1 VRYQPKLPTG
11 FRWDFFCLDLTISLN
26 AIVPICGLDAPWGG
40 RGEPSVKL
48 WTHRVSAL
56 PCESFL
62 GHLFG
67 YREKAFMPENAGQN
81 QGRWEKGQ
89 SGNPRGKPRGARNRA
104 TLLAEALLDGEAE
117 ALTRTAIEKALEG
130 DGMAL
135 RLCLERVLPA
145 RKERPISF
153 SMPAIASA
161 GDAAKAMGALLAAV
175 AAGNVT
181 PSEAGEV
188 SKIVEVY
195 FEALQISEFEQ
206 RLKALEE
213 RADAAYATF

>member
-1 VRYQPKLPTG
+1 
-11 FRWDFFCLDLTISLN
+11 
-26 AIVPICGLDAPWGG
+26 
-40 RGEPSVKL
+40 
-48 WTHRVSAL
+48 
-56 PCESFL
+56 
-62 GHLFG
+62 
-67 YREKAFMPENAGQN
+67 MPENAGQN

-117 ALTRTAIEKALEG
+117 ALTRKAIEKALEG

-145 RKERPISF
+145 RKERPIFF

-188 SKIVEVY
+188 SKIVDAYVEV
-195 FEALQISEFEQ
+195 LQVAEFEQ

-213 RADAAYATF
+213 RANATYATF

>member
-1 VRYQPKLPTG
+1 MQDKIRGVGR
-11 FRWDFFCLDLTISLN
+11 RARA
-26 AIVPICGLDAPWGG
+26 AIPGES
-40 RGEPSVKL
+40 RG
-48 WTHRVSAL
+48 
-56 PCESFL
+56 
-62 GHLFG
+62 
-67 YREKAFMPENAGQN
+67 
-81 QGRWEKGQ
+81 
-89 SGNPRGKPRGARNRA
+89 GARNRA

-117 ALTRTAIEKALEG
+117 ALARKAIEKALEG

-161 GDAAKAMGALLAAV
+161 GDAAKAIRALLAAV

-195 FEALQISEFEQ
+195 FEALQVSEFEQ
-206 RLKALEE
+206 RLKSLEE

>member
-1 VRYQPKLPTG
+1 
-11 FRWDFFCLDLTISLN
+11 
-26 AIVPICGLDAPWGG
+26 
-40 RGEPSVKL
+40 
-48 WTHRVSAL
+48 
-56 PCESFL
+56 
-62 GHLFG
+62 
-67 YREKAFMPENAGQN
+67 MPENAGQN

-117 ALTRTAIEKALEG
+117 ALTRKAIEKALEG

-145 RKERPISF
+145 RKERPIFF

-188 SKIVEVY
+188 SKIVDAYV
-195 FEALQISEFEQ
+195 EALQVSEFEQ

-213 RADAAYATF
+213 RADATYATF

>member
-1 VRYQPKLPTG
+1 
-11 FRWDFFCLDLTISLN
+11 
-26 AIVPICGLDAPWGG
+26 
-40 RGEPSVKL
+40 
-48 WTHRVSAL
+48 
-56 PCESFL
+56 
-62 GHLFG
+62 
-67 YREKAFMPENAGQN
+67 MPENAGQN

-117 ALTRTAIEKALEG
+117 ALTRKAIEKALEG

-145 RKERPISF
+145 RKERPIF
-153 SMPAIASA
+153 FAMPAIASA

-188 SKIVEVY
+188 SKIVDAYVEV
-195 FEALQISEFEQ
+195 LQVAEFEQ

-213 RADAAYATF
+213 RANATYATF

>member
-1 VRYQPKLPTG
+1 M
-11 FRWDFFCLDLTISLN
+11 N
-26 AIVPICGLDAPWGG
+26 G
-40 RGEPSVKL
+40 R
-48 WTHRVSAL
+48 
-56 PCESFL
+56 F
-62 GHLFG
+62 
-67 YREKAFMPENAGQN
+67 Q
-81 QGRWEKGQ
+81 KGQ

-117 ALTRTAIEKALEG
+117 ALAGKAIEKALEG

-145 RKERPISF
+145 RKDRPISF

-161 GDAAKAMGALLAAV
+161 RDAAKAMGALLAAV

-195 FEALQISEFEQ
+195 FEALQGSEFEQ

>member
-1 VRYQPKLPTG
+1 
-11 FRWDFFCLDLTISLN
+11 
-26 AIVPICGLDAPWGG
+26 
-40 RGEPSVKL
+40 
-48 WTHRVSAL
+48 
-56 PCESFL
+56 
-62 GHLFG
+62 
-67 YREKAFMPENAGQN
+67 MPENAGQN

-117 ALTRTAIEKALEG
+117 ALTRKAIEKALEG

-153 SMPAIASA
+153 ALPSIASA
-161 GDAAKAMGALLAAV
+161 GDTAKAMGALLAAV

-188 SKIVEVY
+188 SKIVEIY
-195 FEALQISEFEQ
+195 FEALQVSEFEQ

-213 RADAAYATF
+213 RANATYATF

>member
-1 VRYQPKLPTG
+1 
-11 FRWDFFCLDLTISLN
+11 
-26 AIVPICGLDAPWGG
+26 
-40 RGEPSVKL
+40 
-48 WTHRVSAL
+48 
-56 PCESFL
+56 
-62 GHLFG
+62 
-67 YREKAFMPENAGQN
+67 MPENAGQN

-117 ALTRTAIEKALEG
+117 ALAGKAIEKALEG

-145 RKERPISF
+145 RKDRPISF

-161 GDAAKAMGALLAAV
+161 RDAAKAMGALLAAV

-195 FEALQISEFEQ
+195 FEALQGSEFEQ